1 MKKTVLIH
9 SLGWA
14 QRQNTDYQDIK
25 KIEYYVSDDAEFIL
39 GGKEDYTPVALNNWE
54 YLTERSYQKINDV
67 QWEKVSDEYLT
78 KK

>member
-1 MKKTVLIH
+1 M
-9 SLGWA
+9 
-14 QRQNTDYQDIK
+14 
-25 KIEYYVSDDAEFIL
+25 SDDAEFIL